1 MTDFSDVLT
10 QAKEIQKK
18 MKDVQ
23 ETIKNIE
30 VEGISGG
37 NSVKV
42 TLNGDGELKKI
53 DIDEKL
59 FQEEKGIIED
69 LIVAAHNNAKQKLK
83 QRSSEEIS
91 KVTGG
96 LNLPPGFKFPL

>member
-23 ETIKNIE
+23 ESIKNIE
-30 VEGISGG
+30 AEGISGG

-42 TLNGDGELKKI
+42 ILNGDGELKKI

-59 FQEEKGIIED
+59 FKEDKEIVED

-83 QRSSEEIS
+83 QKSSEEIS
-91 KVTGG
+91 KITGG

>member
-1 MTDFSDVLT
+1 MTDFSEVLT

-37 NSVKV
+37 NSVKL
-42 TLNGDGELKKI
+42 TLNGEGELKKI

-59 FQEEKGIIED
+59 FQEEKEIVED